1 LPFSTITIIE
11 LCYLIERDRL
21 PAIVLEQPLAAVAQP
36 DSEVIIVP
44 LDLANG
50 KAIAFSLEIFTE
62 NAS

>member
-11 LCYLIERDRL
+11 LCYLIEQDKL
-21 PAIVLEQPLAAVAQP
+21 PAIALEQPLAAVAQP

-50 KAIAFSLEIFTE
+50 KVIAFSLEIFTE
-62 NAS
+62 HAS